1 MRAGIL
7 ALQGDVGEHRSALR
21 ACGADAVEVRSAS
34 DLEGVDALVIPGGES
49 TTMLKLID
57 RYELRDPLV
66 KRIEAG
72 LPVLGT
78 CAGAIVLASRTTDG
92 DLPVR
97 SARVGVG
104 ATGASL
110 RPLGVLDLSV
120 RRNAYG
126 SQRESFEAEIEVAG
140 VGPLTAVFIRAPV
153 FEDPGPGVEV
163 LAAWA
168 ERPVVVRSGRLLATA
183 FHPELSGTPAL
194 HGYFLE
200 EMGGG

>member
-1 MRAGIL
+1 MFQELGRGS
-7 ALQGDVGEHRSALR
+7 G
-21 ACGADAVEVRSAS
+21 
-34 DLEGVDALVIPGGES
+34 GVPG
-49 TTMLKLID
+49 
-57 RYELRDPLV
+57 P
-66 KRIEAG
+66 
-72 LPVLGT
+72 
-78 CAGAIVLASRTTDG
+78 SRVSDG

-126 SQRESFEAEIEVAG
+126 SQRESFEAEVEVAG
-140 VGPLTAVFIRAPV
+140 VGTLTAVFIRAPV
-153 FEDPGPGVEV
+153 FEEPGPGVEV
-163 LAAWA
+163 LATWR
-168 ERPVVVRSGRLLATA
+168 ERPVVVRSDRVLATA